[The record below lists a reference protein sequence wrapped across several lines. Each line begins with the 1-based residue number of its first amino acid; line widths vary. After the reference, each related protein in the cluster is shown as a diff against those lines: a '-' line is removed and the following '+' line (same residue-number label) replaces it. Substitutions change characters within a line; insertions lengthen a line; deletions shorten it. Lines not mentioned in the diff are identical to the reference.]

1 MCSRGSF
8 VGPDGPLDLV
18 GRRNSGHAEA
28 VDSKANPH
36 VALLD
41 MRPDRANVTV
51 TVILLGGDGQ

>member
-8 VGPDGPLDLV
+8 VAPDGPLDLV

-41 MRPDRANVTV
+41 MRPDRANVTA
-51 TVILLGGDGQ
+51 TVILLGG